1 MTSTTPLPSPAPS
14 RLPLFLALALILAF
28 DLVLL
33 GPYAVVHFHDSF
45 DVEFLNWVA
54 RGRIL
59 REWGLT
65 AWYPDFCGGMP
76 AFAGHHPPYALPV
89 LAAAYLPLWAV
100 YALGRVLCLAMA
112 GQGMHRLLGGHFRA
126 GEPVASAGAALF
138 VLGLTSFGV
147 YLPFSFAF
155 PLVFLW
161 FLDLADGRGSLF
173 SRMAKVLAFALLSWW
188 AYPVLTAPY
197 VPALH
202 LAMVLAFGREK
213 GRTGRRVLAV
223 VLAWTGYALLFAP
236 LLFALTD
243 YLPFIQRGYAYR
255 FDGWLPALAST
266 LKDAAATLR
275 EDQPALALFL
285 FGLPGLFSRDRAWAV
300 RLRLAL
306 ALVLAPAL
314 IAALSHSPFMALAA
328 GTLLAKA
335 DLGNVLRLLQFT
347 LPLFAVLALAARRAA
362 PASRREWIEAGLAVG
377 ACGLL
382 APAYEVM
389 LHALALGAGLAALGL
404 ARQDMAWQGAHPSVP
419 GTGKPAPVARPDR
432 RRTLAL
438 AGLGLALAG
447 AVLFN
452 RQILLIKHSH
462 VPYHRGYGGHPEL
475 AELAARERG
484 RPARVLCVDL
494 HPSVA
499 QQAGFEVVEG
509 KGVLFNKYFKQVFKG
524 LVRPQLADP
533 KAERAFDGQWYQLFS
548 TRVDIHRNYYLEFN
562 PGAPRR
568 ASEFNLD
575 LARLMNVKYVLAARP
590 VEGLEA
596 ASLSVLQSNGTGLPA
611 GVLKGTAV
619 DRFERLP
626 LWVYRLRDPLERG
639 FLARP
644 RVLASRE
651 AVLAAL
657 ERAGRPELA
666 SRALLAAEDVPA
678 GLFPAPE
685 PEQEPGSGGADPGQ
699 VRCTAYAPDRLSF
712 AGQARGPALL
722 VVTNNFDPRWSA
734 RVNGKPAPVLRADHA
749 FQAVPVPDG
758 PFTVELA
765 YAFPLVWDLH
775 GVSLAGLLLILAT
788 ALFPGGGPVGQ
799 DTRPEARPDA
809 HPEENVRKDTNR
821 SSIRSMPGTRG
832 TPGLGAPASKASG
845 QAAPGSPAPPGEAPP
860 PPVASPLA
868 APLAAAA
875 MTVAWAVPAYF
886 TVVLKHAA
894 DPAPAG
900 YLLWTGALM
909 GLAMGWWARA
919 AARQRGR

>member
-1 MTSTTPLPSPAPS
+1 MTSTTPPFSPAPS

-126 GEPVASAGAALF
+126 GEPVASVGAALF

-147 YLPFSFAF
+147 YLPFHFAF

-161 FLDLADGRGSLF
+161 FLDLADGRGSLL

-255 FDGWLPALAST
+255 FDGWLPALVST

-285 FGLPGLFSRDRAWAV
+285 FGLPGLFARDRAWAV

-314 IAALSHSPFMALAA
+314 MAALSHSPFMALAA

-347 LPLFAVLALAARRAA
+347 VPLYAVLALAARRAA
-362 PASRREWIEAGLAVG
+362 PASRREWVEAGLAVG
-377 ACGLL
+377 ACGLM

-389 LHALALGAGLAALGL
+389 LHALALSAGLAALAL
-404 ARQDMAWQGAHPSVP
+404 ARQDLALQGARTP
-419 GTGKPAPVARPDR
+419 GPGAGKPATAAQPGR
-432 RRTLAL
+432 RQTLAL

-524 LVRPQLADP
+524 LVRPQLSDP
-533 KAERAFDGQWYQLFS
+533 KAERTFDGQWYQLFA
-548 TRVDIHRNYYLEFN
+548 TRVDIHRNYFLEFN

-596 ASLSVLQSNGTGLPA
+596 ASLSVLQSNGTGLPG

-626 LWVYRLRDPLERG
+626 LWIYRLRDPLERG

-651 AVLAAL
+651 GVLTAL
-657 ERAGRPELA
+657 ERAARPELA
-666 SRALLAAEDVPA
+666 SRALLAAEDVPP
-678 GLFPAPE
+678 GLFPDPE
-685 PEQEPGSGGADPGQ
+685 PESGGADPGQ
-699 VRCTAYAPDRLSF
+699 VRCTAYAPDRLAF

-758 PFTVELA
+758 PFTVELS

-788 ALFPGGGPVGQ
+788 ALFPGAGSA
-799 DTRPEARPDA
+799 DRPAASPDA
-809 HPEENVRKDTNR
+809 P
-821 SSIRSMPGTRG
+821 
-832 TPGLGAPASKASG
+832 GAPA
-845 QAAPGSPAPPGEAPP
+845 PLGETPTP
-860 PPVASPLA
+860 PLA
-868 APLAAAA
+868 APLAAAG

-886 TVVLKHAA
+886 TVVLKHAT

-900 YLLWTGALM
+900 YLLWTGAAM

-919 AARQRGR
+919 AARRRGR